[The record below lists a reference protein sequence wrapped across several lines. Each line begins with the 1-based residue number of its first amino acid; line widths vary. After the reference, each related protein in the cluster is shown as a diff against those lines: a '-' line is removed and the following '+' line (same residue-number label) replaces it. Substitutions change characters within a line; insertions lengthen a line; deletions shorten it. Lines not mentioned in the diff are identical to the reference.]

1 MSAVVGVAV
10 PAAVFSRAHRA
21 FFLGGFSSLLYRLDA
36 ELNAE
41 AAEVASLY
49 SKLDKAAAYCASA
62 VKQRT
67 CTLCSRMLALALLST
82 LSWNSLII

>member
-1 MSAVVGVAV
+1 MSRKVLLDSDVGGCRGGS
-10 PAAVFSRAHRA
+10 PRRCLLESSPCI
-21 FFLGGFSSLLYRLDA
+21 FLGGFSSLLYRLDA

-67 CTLCSRMLALALLST
+67 CTLCSRK
-82 LSWNSLII
+82 